1 MAIDMLDEGLNDRI
15 PRLYRHDMEFFV
27 WVLSYITVAKIEYK
41 NHAIEISPLSEV
53 EAWFKDD
60 DQRIAKNHFANLH
73 YHYVPQQPPTL
84 TLPWKLAIPVAH
96 LNSPLVPVPS
106 QQYLAGFNRIRKS
119 IADGRDLNPT
129 VNKRRDSLTSQK
141 WMTQEEMLISFIEPL
156 EKLPEIDSPHSGR
169 RICRLWGHGGR

>member
-15 PRLYRHDMEFFV
+15 PQLYRHDMEFLV

-84 TLPWKLAIPVAH
+84 TLPLETCYPGCPPKFTPCASAFSAVLGRFQPNQEIHSRRPR
-96 LNSPLVPVPS
+96 S
-106 QQYLAGFNRIRKS
+106 QP
-119 IADGRDLNPT
+119 DG
-129 VNKRRDSLTSQK
+129 
-141 WMTQEEMLISFIEPL
+141 E
-156 EKLPEIDSPHSGR
+156 
-169 RICRLWGHGGR
+169 